1 MIIVRYKGG
10 MGNQMFQYAFGR
22 QLARQLEARLVFDP
36 SNLLYRNNPPD
47 FVYRNYDL
55 DVFSPQEVSFLAP
68 PNLLAPVYNLRLKKL
83 SQAVNWA
90 VKRGLPVLKEPHF
103 HFNSGVLASA
113 KEGIIYDGW
122 WQSPKYFAGVEKE
135 IREDFRFSRQIIPES
150 RELLA
155 RIENSNAVCLNVR
168 RTDFLKVDTLNATN
182 QEYFERGADY
192 LGRKLSEPRFFVFSD
207 DVAWC
212 RDNIKTGYPT
222 EFVGHEHK
230 GFKFGN
236 YMQLMTRCKHFLIPN
251 SSFAWW
257 AAWLNT
263 GPDKLV
269 VAPEN
274 WFTDPTI
281 DTTDL
286 VPESW
291 VRL

>member
-22 QLARQLEARLVFDP
+22 QLARQLEAELVFDP
-36 SNLLYRNNPPD
+36 TNLLYRNNPPD

-55 DVFSPQEVSFLAP
+55 DVFSPREVSFLAP

-83 SQAVNWA
+83 SQVVNWA

-103 HFNSGVLASA
+103 YFNSGVLASA

-286 VPESW
+286 VPDSW
-291 VRL
+291 VRM